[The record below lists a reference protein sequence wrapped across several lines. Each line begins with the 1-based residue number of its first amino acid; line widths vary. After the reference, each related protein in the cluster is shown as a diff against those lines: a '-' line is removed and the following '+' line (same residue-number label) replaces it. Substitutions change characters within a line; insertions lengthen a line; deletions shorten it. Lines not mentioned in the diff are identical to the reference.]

1 MSGHPSY
8 SEQPYT
14 KIGQLQPDMH
24 GVNVAA
30 IVIDK
35 GADGEMKIL
44 ESQTVDFGKFRMN
57 NF

>member
-35 GADGEMKIL
+35 GADGEMKNL
-44 ESQTVDFGKFRMN
+44 ENQT
-57 NF
+57 